1 MSKLPFVVE
10 PRLAPIQELIG
21 SEESGQFYI
30 ERRGYLSAGEK
41 AFIGSSMASD
51 PTMAGVFASVRMIA
65 KAEKLDI
72 KDCYALI
79 SGLVTGTS
87 EDPRA
92 EEIGEKYREEINS
105 LTAALMAAEQ
115 RRQFIQAYCMLLYR
129 VDATYTAD
137 DAMKEHPDI
146 MDDLSKLFQDEEAK
160 STERLL
166 EAVGEASIDEVDD
179 IEKK

>member
-21 SEESGQFYI
+21 SEESGQIYV
-30 ERRGYLSAGEK
+30 ERRGYLSSGEK

-51 PTMAGVFASVRMIA
+51 PTMTGVFAAVRMIA

-72 KDCYALI
+72 RDCYSLV
-79 SGLVTGTS
+79 SGLVTGEST
-87 EDPRA
+87 DPRA
-92 EEIGEKYREEINS
+92 DEIGEKYRDEINS
-105 LTAALMAAEQ
+105 LTAALIAAEQ
-115 RRQFIQAYCMLLYR
+115 RRQFIQAFCMLLYR
-129 VDATYTAD
+129 VDTSYTAE

-146 MDDLSKLFQDEEAK
+146 MDGLSRLFQEEEAK

-166 EAVGEASIDEVDD
+166 EAIGEVSIDEVDD